1 MKSVI
6 DTAQNMIP
14 HVELLRI
21 RGVRTIIR
29 YYNHRNSTRLPQK
42 RLEAAEAQALVDA
55 GFDLAVVFQQ
65 GGGSA
70 GSLSELDAAHGRA
83 DAAQALALAQGLGQ
97 PEGSAIYFAVDH
109 DYFRNSE
116 LRAIEP
122 YFAEVRQ
129 ALDGHYRVGVYG
141 SGALG
146 GRMQDK
152 GYADLVWLAGAKGW
166 AGTRDFLKTD
176 RWALFQGDIDK
187 IEPGAFSYDGNDVSP
202 AHPDFG
208 QFRVSGGLGA
218 DEDLPP
224 AMQPLTVGALM
235 EVRAR
240 PGLKLRRTAGT
251 DLPELMTVAN
261 GTIVAALGRS
271 GEWIRVDLDG
281 DGTADGFMHGDFL
294 ETVAGGFPLAA
305 PAGTT
310 PFDIARQELALGVAE
325 VPGAGAN
332 PRILLYHGHTSLKA
346 TSDEVSWCSSF
357 VNYCVDTAGLDGTHS
372 AAARSWHDDGWG
384 TEVTADPREGDIVVF
399 SRTGGG
405 ARPGSGHV
413 GFWVGA
419 SDTHISLL
427 GGNQGDRIKIASY
440 PKNGKQGSFT
450 YRLLSIRRP

>member
-1 MKSVI
+1 MKPVI

-14 HVELLRI
+14 HVELLRV
-21 RGVRTIIR
+21 RGVRTVIR
-29 YYNHRNSTRLPQK
+29 YFNHRNSTKLPHK
-42 RLEAAEAQALVDA
+42 RLELAEALALVDA

-65 GGGSA
+65 GGGRDGA
-70 GSLSELDAAHGRA
+70 IGELDAAHGRT
-83 DAAQALALAQGLGQ
+83 DATQALALARTLGQ

-129 ALDGHYRVGVYG
+129 TFDGRYRVGVYG
-141 SGALG
+141 SGVLG

-208 QFRVSGGLGA
+208 QFRVSGGLVAG
-218 DEDLPP
+218 EDQALL
-224 AMQPLTVGALM
+224 AQPLTVRTLM

-240 PGLKLRRTAGT
+240 SGLKLRRTAAT
-251 DLPELMTVAN
+251 DLPELQTVEN
-261 GTIVAALGRS
+261 GTIVSALGRS
-271 GEWIRVDLDG
+271 GDWVRVDLDG

-294 ETVAGGFPLAA
+294 EIVAGGFPVAA
-305 PAGTT
+305 ASGAT
-310 PFDIARQELALGVAE
+310 PFDIARQELALGVEA
-325 VPGAGAN
+325 VAGPGSN
-332 PRILLYHGHTSLKA
+332 PRILLYHRHTSLKA
-346 TSDEVSWCSSF
+346 TSDDVAWCSSF
-357 VNYCVDTAGLDGTHS
+357 VNYCVDTAGLIGTHS
-372 AAARSWHDDGWG
+372 AGARSWHDDAWG
-384 TEVTADPREGDIVVF
+384 TDVTADPREGDIAVF

-405 ARPGSGHV
+405 AKRGSGHV

-419 SDTHISLL
+419 TASHVTLL
-427 GGNQGDRIKIASY
+427 GGNQGNRIKISSY
-440 PKNGKQGSFT
+440 PKDGDLGRFH